1 MKIDNKVLTL
11 VNIYAPNNDN
21 PTFSQNVLDHL
32 LSFECEKIIMGD
44 DFNLVMDV
52 QRDKKGWNATTHRNS
67 LKEVQNIANSL
78 YMIDVW
84 RTLNLDGKGFY
95 LAEN

>member
-1 MKIDNKVLTL
+1 MKIGNKVLTL

-32 LSFECEKIIMGD
+32 LSFECEKIIMGG

-52 QRDKKGWNATTHRNS
+52 QRDKKGGTQQRIEIR
-67 LKEVQNIANSL
+67 LKKS
-78 YMIDVW
+78 
-84 RTLNLDGKGFY
+84 RT
-95 LAEN
+95 